1 MVLRPTRPADWH
13 GVPTCSTLYLGILWM
28 KCLPVVVVRIWGFSE
43 WGEQL
48 GPSLITCSRSPCDIA
63 GNKRHKTVTVLVWS
77 FYKGIFTTYDSHM
90 YYIAFHMCIKSY
102 IWASYTADH
111 WCLFLRSHMKQII
124 WSICDSHTCMWFI
137 CGKVACIV
145 YTSFKN
151 NMDYSLCHSVSLIV
165 VGLSP
170 LPIEF

>member
-28 KCLPVVVVRIWGFSE
+28 KCLPVVVVRILGFSE

-77 FYKGIFTTYDSHM
+77 FWKGILQRH
-90 YYIAFHMCIKSY
+90 FHY
-102 IWASYTADH
+102 IWFSYVLHCLSYVYQIIYIWVSYTADH

-124 WSICDSHTCMWFI
+124 WSINDSHTCMWFI

-151 NMDYSLCHSVSLIV
+151 NMDYSLCH
-165 VGLSP
+165 
-170 LPIEF
+170 